1 MVDTGREL
9 AQRTVG
15 EGKQGSTYVYIKE
28 RRLESEDEKDEQMK
42 FLLDTR

>member
-28 RRLESEDEKDEQMK
+28 RRLMGRNEK
-42 FLLDTR
+42 